1 MSRPYT
7 GGVRVRDVSVEIT
20 EVGPDEP
27 RRAVTLPDG
36 RTALLGKTLREYLD
50 EFGGPKGQL
59 ESPAGKVDV
68 DLTSWLARDPDKT
81 VLRIHVRFV
90 DPEKIGTRPGSRRRR
105 EPPG

>member
-36 RTALLGKTLREYLD
+36 RTALLGKPLRGYRD

-90 DPEKIGTRPGSRRRR
+90 DPEKIGTRP
-105 EPPG
+105 